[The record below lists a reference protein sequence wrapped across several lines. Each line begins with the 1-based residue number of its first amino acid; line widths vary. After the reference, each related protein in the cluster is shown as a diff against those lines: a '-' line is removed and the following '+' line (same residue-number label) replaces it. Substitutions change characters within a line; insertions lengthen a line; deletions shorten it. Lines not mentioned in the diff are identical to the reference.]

1 MRKRTSEPS
10 LRGVPS
16 FAMTEGDWQVEF
28 YADDQGREPC
38 REWAERLS
46 PVKNAA
52 FRAAVE
58 FVLTPQ
64 GINVAG
70 TEFGKP
76 LGGGLYELRIRQ
88 TATEI
93 RQRVTGLPPE
103 DPGDFPPEAVLLR
116 VFFCTAGRKIIL
128 LMSGY
133 DKGKSPSER
142 HQNKEIENARKLMR
156 AHDEAQKR
164 AAKTARRR
172 RG

>member
-1 MRKRTSEPS
+1 
-10 LRGVPS
+10 
-16 FAMTEGDWQVEF
+16 MTEGAWQVEF
-28 YADDQGREPC
+28 YADEQGREPC

-46 PVKNAA
+46 PTKKAA
-52 FRAAVE
+52 FLAAVE
-58 FVLTPQ
+58 VVLTPQ
-64 GINVAG
+64 GINVASN
-70 TEFGKP
+70 EFGKA

-93 RQRVTGLPPE
+93 RQRVAGLPPDE
-103 DPGDFPPEAVLLR
+103 LDSPPEAVLLR
-116 VFFCTAGRKIIL
+116 VFFRTAGRKIIL

-133 DKGKSPSER
+133 DKGESPSER
-142 HQNKEIENARKLMR
+142 HQNKEIENARKLIR